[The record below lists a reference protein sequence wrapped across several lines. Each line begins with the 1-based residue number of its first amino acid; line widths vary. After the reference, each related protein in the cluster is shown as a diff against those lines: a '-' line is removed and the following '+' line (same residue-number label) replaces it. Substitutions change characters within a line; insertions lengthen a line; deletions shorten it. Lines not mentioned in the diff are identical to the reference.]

1 MLAKNDDHTRSI
13 IWRSV
18 MSVTSVIIILIA
30 VFFLVRMF
38 TMNPL
43 EGTWDYEDS
52 DLIMTIKGNNTAII
66 KWPDEFDGNQIAVS
80 MDYDI
85 DSKTKTFSLRLN
97 TDAVKK
103 AADSEG
109 ISEDVITQALDRL
122 DGTYDYNMEQNQ
134 LTLTDREYGS
144 QLIFEKEKR

>member
-18 MSVTSVIIILIA
+18 MSVTSVVIILIA

-38 TMNPL
+38 TMSPL
-43 EGTWDYEDS
+43 EGTWDSEDS

-66 KWPDEFDGNQIAVS
+66 KWPDEFDDNQIAVS

-144 QLIFEKEKR
+144 QLIFEKE

>member
-18 MSVTSVIIILIA
+18 MSVTSVVIVLIA

-144 QLIFEKEKR
+144 QLIFEKE

>member
-1 MLAKNDDHTRSI
+1 MLARNDDHTRSI

-18 MSVTSVIIILIA
+18 MSVTSVVIILIA

-144 QLIFEKEKR
+144 QLIFEKE

>member
-85 DSKTKTFSLRLN
+85 DSKTKTFSLCLN

-144 QLIFEKEKR
+144 QLIFEKE

>member
-18 MSVTSVIIILIA
+18 MSVTSVVIILIA

-66 KWPDEFDGNQIAVS
+66 KWSDEFDDNQIAVS

-144 QLIFEKEKR
+144 QLIFEKE

>member
-109 ISEDVITQALDRL
+109 ISEDVIIQALDRL

-144 QLIFEKEKR
+144 QLIFEKE

>member
-18 MSVTSVIIILIA
+18 MSVTSVVIILIA

-103 AADSEG
+103 AADSED

-144 QLIFEKEKR
+144 QLIFEKE

>member
-18 MSVTSVIIILIA
+18 MSVTSVVIILIA

-52 DLIMTIKGNNTAII
+52 DLIMTIKGNNRAII
-66 KWPDEFDGNQIAVS
+66 KWPDEFDDNQIAVS

-144 QLIFEKEKR
+144 QLIFEKE

>member
-144 QLIFEKEKR
+144 PLIFEKE

>member
-18 MSVTSVIIILIA
+18 MSVTSVVIILIA
-30 VFFLVRMF
+30 VFFLGRMF

-144 QLIFEKEKR
+144 QLIFEKE

>member
-1 MLAKNDDHTRSI
+1 
-13 IWRSV
+13 
-18 MSVTSVIIILIA
+18 MSVTSVVIILIA

-52 DLIMTIKGNNTAII
+52 DLIMTINGNNTAII

-144 QLIFEKEKR
+144 QLIFEKE

>member
-18 MSVTSVIIILIA
+18 MSVTSVVIILIA

-66 KWPDEFDGNQIAVS
+66 KWPDEFDDNQIAVS

-109 ISEDVITQALDRL
+109 ILEDVITQALDRL

-144 QLIFEKEKR
+144 QLIFEKE

>member
-18 MSVTSVIIILIA
+18 MSVTSVVIILIA

-66 KWPDEFDGNQIAVS
+66 KWPDEFDDNQIAVS

-144 QLIFEKEKR
+144 QLIFEKE

>member
-52 DLIMTIKGNNTAII
+52 DLTMTIKGNNTAII

-144 QLIFEKEKR
+144 QLIFEKE

>member
-18 MSVTSVIIILIA
+18 MSVTSVVIILIA

-43 EGTWDYEDS
+43 EGTWDYDDS
-52 DLIMTIKGNNTAII
+52 DLIMTIKGTNTAII

-144 QLIFEKEKR
+144 QLIFEKE

>member
-18 MSVTSVIIILIA
+18 MSVTSVVIILIA

-38 TMNPL
+38 TMNTL

-66 KWPDEFDGNQIAVS
+66 KWPDEVEDNQIAVS

-144 QLIFEKEKR
+144 QLIFEKE

>member
-18 MSVTSVIIILIA
+18 MSVTSVVIILIA

-52 DLIMTIKGNNTAII
+52 DLIMTIKGTNTAII

-144 QLIFEKEKR
+144 QLIFEKE

>member
-18 MSVTSVIIILIA
+18 MSVTSVVIILIA

-66 KWPDEFDGNQIAVS
+66 KWPDEFNDNQIAVS

-144 QLIFEKEKR
+144 QLIFEKE

>member
-85 DSKTKTFSLRLN
+85 DSKTKTFSLRLD

-144 QLIFEKEKR
+144 QLIFEKE

>member
-66 KWPDEFDGNQIAVS
+66 KWPDEFDDNQIAVS

-134 LTLTDREYGS
+134 LTLTDRESGS
-144 QLIFEKEKR
+144 QLIFEKE

>member
-18 MSVTSVIIILIA
+18 MSVTSVVIILIA

-38 TMNPL
+38 TINPL

-103 AADSEG
+103 AADSES

-144 QLIFEKEKR
+144 QLIFEKE

>member
-1 MLAKNDDHTRSI
+1 MLAKNDDYTRSI

-144 QLIFEKEKR
+144 QLIFEKE

>member
-18 MSVTSVIIILIA
+18 MSVTSVVIILIA

-80 MDYDI
+80 MEYDI

-144 QLIFEKEKR
+144 QLIFEKE

>member
-85 DSKTKTFSLRLN
+85 DSKTKTFS

-144 QLIFEKEKR
+144 QLIFEKE

>member
-66 KWPDEFDGNQIAVS
+66 KWPDEFDDNQIAVS

-144 QLIFEKEKR
+144 QLIFEKE

>member
-13 IWRSV
+13 ILRSV

-144 QLIFEKEKR
+144 QLIFEKE

>member
-18 MSVTSVIIILIA
+18 MSVTSVVIILIA

-66 KWPDEFDGNQIAVS
+66 KWPDEFDENQIAVS

-144 QLIFEKEKR
+144 QLIFEKE

>member
-1 MLAKNDDHTRSI
+1 MLEKNDDHTRSI

-144 QLIFEKEKR
+144 QLIFEKE

>member
-1 MLAKNDDHTRSI
+1 MLARNDDHTRSI

-18 MSVTSVIIILIA
+18 MSVTSVVIILIA

-85 DSKTKTFSLRLN
+85 DSKTKTFSLHLN
-97 TDAVKK
+97 TDTVKK

-144 QLIFEKEKR
+144 QLIFEKE

>member
-18 MSVTSVIIILIA
+18 MSVTSVVIILIA

-66 KWPDEFDGNQIAVS
+66 KWPDEFDDNQIAVS

-134 LTLTDREYGS
+134 LTLTDRDYGS
-144 QLIFEKEKR
+144 QLIFEKE

>member
-18 MSVTSVIIILIA
+18 MSVTSVVIILIA

-38 TMNPL
+38 TKNPL

-144 QLIFEKEKR
+144 QLIFEKE

>member
-18 MSVTSVIIILIA
+18 MSVTSVVIILIA

-66 KWPDEFDGNQIAVS
+66 KWPDEFDDNQIAVS

-103 AADSEG
+103 AAESEG
-109 ISEDVITQALDRL
+109 ISEDVITQALDWL

-144 QLIFEKEKR
+144 QLIFEKE

>member
-18 MSVTSVIIILIA
+18 MSVTSVVIILIA

-52 DLIMTIKGNNTAII
+52 DLTMTIKGNNTAII

-144 QLIFEKEKR
+144 QLIFEKE

>member
-18 MSVTSVIIILIA
+18 MSVTSVVIILIA

-134 LTLTDREYGS
+134 LTLTDREYDS
-144 QLIFEKEKR
+144 QLIFEKE

>member
-66 KWPDEFDGNQIAVS
+66 KWPDEFDDNQIAVS
-80 MDYDI
+80 MDDDI

-144 QLIFEKEKR
+144 QLIFEKE

>member
-144 QLIFEKEKR
+144 QLIFEKE